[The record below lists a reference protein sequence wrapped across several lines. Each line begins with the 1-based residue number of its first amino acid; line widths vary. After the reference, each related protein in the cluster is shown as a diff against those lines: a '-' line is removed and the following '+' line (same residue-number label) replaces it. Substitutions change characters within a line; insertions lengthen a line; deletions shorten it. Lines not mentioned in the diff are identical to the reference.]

1 MEIKIRTENEK
12 DFRRVE
18 EITRI
23 AFSYPGRIERG
34 GIGCPYEHWMVN
46 ELRRRDGYAQLS
58 LVATIDEEIVGHII
72 CSKAEVK
79 TDSEILP
86 VLNIGPISVLPEYQR
101 KGVGKALITEMIEK
115 AKQLGHGAILF
126 WGRPEYYPQFGFVAA
141 SGYGITDADG
151 HASPAFFAMEL
162 IPGYLDGVTGVYQ
175 TPKGYYVD
183 DADVE
188 AFDAAFPPKKK
199 LKLPGQLFD

>member
-1 MEIKIRTENEK
+1 MNIKLRLEQPA

-23 AFSYPGRIERG
+23 AFSYPGRVERG
-34 GIGCPYEHWMVN
+34 GIGCPFEHWMVN
-46 ELRRRDGYAQLS
+46 ELRRRDGYTDLS
-58 LVATIDEEIVGHII
+58 IVATMDEEIVGHII
-72 CSKAEVK
+72 CSKAEVRCEN
-79 TDSEILP
+79 EILP

-101 KGVGKALITEMIEK
+101 KGVGKALIYEMIDR

-141 SGYGITDADG
+141 SSYGITDADG

-162 IPGYLDGVTGVYQ
+162 KEKYLANA
-175 TPKGYYVD
+175 KGGKYYESDIYNDSLNKETVK
-183 DADVE
+183 
-188 AFDAAFPPKKK
+188 AFDKIFMEK
-199 LKLPGQLFD
+199 

>member
-1 MEIKIRTENEK
+1 MNIKLRLEQQA

-23 AFSYPGRIERG
+23 AFSYPGRVERG
-34 GIGCPYEHWMVN
+34 GIGCPFEHWMVN
-46 ELRRRDGYAQLS
+46 ELRNRDGYTDLS
-58 LVATIDEEIVGHII
+58 IVATINEEIVGHII
-72 CSKAEVK
+72 CSKAEVRCEDK
-79 TDSEILP
+79 VLP
-86 VLNIGPISVLPEYQR
+86 VLNIGPISVLPEHQR
-101 KGVGKALITEMIEK
+101 KGIGKALIYEMIGR

-162 IPGYLDGVTGVYQ
+162 IDSYLADA
-175 TPKGYYVD
+175 KGGKYYESDIYD
-183 DADVE
+183 DSLNKETVK
-188 AFDAAFPPKKK
+188 AFDKAFMNE
-199 LKLPGQLFD
+199 

>member
-1 MEIKIRTENEK
+1 M
-12 DFRRVE
+12 
-18 EITRI
+18 
-23 AFSYPGRIERG
+23 
-34 GIGCPYEHWMVN
+34 
-46 ELRRRDGYAQLS
+46 
-58 LVATIDEEIVGHII
+58 GHII
-72 CSKAEVK
+72 CSKAKVK

-162 IPGYLDGVTGVYQ
+162 IPGYLDTATGG
-175 TPKGYYVD
+175 KYYESDIYD
-183 DADVE
+183 DSLNRETVK
-188 AFDAAFPPKKK
+188 AFDKAFMNSN
-199 LKLPGQLFD
+199 

>member
-23 AFSYPGRIERG
+23 AFSYLGRIERG

-46 ELRRRDGYAQLS
+46 ELRRRDGYTELS
-58 LVATIDEEIVGHII
+58 IVATIDEEIVGHII
-72 CSKAEVK
+72 CSKAKVK

-115 AKQLGHGAILF
+115 EKQLGHGAILF

-162 IPGYLDGVTGVYQ
+162 IPGYLDNATGG
-175 TPKGYYVD
+175 KYYESDIYD
-183 DADVE
+183 DSLNRETVK
-188 AFDAAFPPKKK
+188 AFDKAFMNSN
-199 LKLPGQLFD
+199 

>member
-1 MEIKIRTENEK
+1 MEIKVRIENEK

-23 AFSYPGRIERG
+23 AFSYPGRVERG

-46 ELRRRDGYAQLS
+46 ELRHRDGYTELS
-58 LVATIDEEIVGHII
+58 LVATVDEEIVGHII
-72 CSKAEVK
+72 CSKAEVR
-79 TDSEILP
+79 TNNEIIP

-101 KGVGKALITEMIEK
+101 KGVGKILITEMIAK

-162 IPGYLDGVTGVYQ
+162 IPDYLANASGG
-175 TPKGYYVD
+175 KYYESDIYD
-183 DADVE
+183 DPLNREKVK
-188 AFDAAFPPKKK
+188 AFDKMFMNIN
-199 LKLPGQLFD
+199 